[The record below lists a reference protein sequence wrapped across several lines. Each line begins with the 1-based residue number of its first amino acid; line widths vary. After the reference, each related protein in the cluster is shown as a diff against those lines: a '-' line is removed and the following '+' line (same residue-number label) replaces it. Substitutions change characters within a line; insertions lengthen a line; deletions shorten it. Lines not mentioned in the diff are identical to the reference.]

1 MSTPHRTPN
10 PLWVAF
16 RRDPFFWLLFVLSTV
31 GAVVP
36 FWRTA
41 YLPFLDAPQHLLT
54 IAIIDGVGT
63 PGVDAFYSVDLAST
77 QYLLY
82 YLTCDLLADLFGVE
96 HANTIFL
103 SIYAVLLPWSVLY
116 AIEAFG
122 RLRAAALLAIPLTFN
137 TFLFYGFVNY
147 VFAFPLLFFAMG
159 LAQRAC
165 LAPSRSWWREAG
177 LAALAVLSFYS
188 HLQVFLVHIGAVGLV
203 VLASRPA
210 PRAFILRLSHLVPA
224 LVLFAFWALGS
235 SGLAGGEAWEGAVG
249 ARYASLTGAKWEP
262 LDQTLS
268 QVPARLM
275 GVYKGHTDER
285 YLVAVAIGLLLLF
298 FFRGGRN
305 AAGPSTPTDTPERPR
320 SWAPEAFV
328 LFMVLFYVCLPD
340 SYKWIWPVN
349 WRFAPVAA
357 LGMLLMGTASVPRW
371 VHHGLT
377 ALFGAIAIGSLAM
390 HSDRFAAF
398 GREAGEFD
406 EIVASVEPESRLVS
420 VIFAS
425 HSEVVE
431 GPAYLHFGQYP
442 VIRHRGGVAVYSFAE
457 APQSPIRFVPRDK
470 GGPPPTQLRSEWKP
484 NEFRLTGENRY
495 YDYILVRGEPPGFQR
510 RAGFDASVSLVKRVG
525 AWTLYRHNRH
535 GV

>member
-1 MSTPHRTPN
+1 MLLR
-10 PLWVAF
+10 LWAAF
-16 RRDPFFWLLFVLSTV
+16 RRDPLFWLLFVSSTAA
-31 GAVVP
+31 AVVP
-36 FWRTA
+36 FWLTA

-54 IAIIDGVGT
+54 IAVIDGVGT

-82 YLTCDLLADLFGVE
+82 YLTSDLLADLVGVE
-96 HANTIFL
+96 HANSIFL
-103 SIYAVLLPWSVLY
+103 SLYAVLLPWSVLY
-116 AIEAFG
+116 AIDAFG

-137 TFLFYGFVNY
+137 TFLFYGFINY

-159 LAQRAC
+159 LTQRAC
-165 LAPSRSWWREAG
+165 VATARSWWREAG

-188 HLQVFLVHIGAVGLV
+188 HLQVFLVHVGATGLV
-203 VLASRPA
+203 VLASRPS
-210 PRAFILRLSHLVPA
+210 LRSFVHRLAHLTPA

-235 SGLAGGEAWEGAVG
+235 SGLAGGEAWESAVG
-249 ARYASLTGAKWEP
+249 ERYASLTGAKWEP

-285 YLVAVAIGLLLLF
+285 YLVAVGFGLLLLF
-298 FFRGGRN
+298 FLRGGRGAMAQS
-305 AAGPSTPTDTPERPR
+305 AAPSESAAPTR

-328 LFMVLFYVCLPD
+328 FCMVLFYVCLPD

-349 WRFAPVAA
+349 WRFAPIAA
-357 LGMLLMGTASVPRW
+357 LGMLLMGTATIPRW

-377 ALFGAIAIGSLAM
+377 AVFGAVAIGTLAM
-390 HSDRFAAF
+390 HMDRFAAF
-398 GREAGEFD
+398 GKEAGGFD

-425 HSEVVE
+425 QSEVVE

-442 VIRHRGGVAVYSFAE
+442 VIRHGGGVAVYSFAE
-457 APQSPIRFVPRDK
+457 APQSPIRFVPRDQ
-470 GGPPPTQLRSEWKP
+470 GGPPPTPLRSEWKP
-484 NEFRLTGENRY
+484 NEFRLAGDNRY
-495 YDYILVRGEPPGFQR
+495 YDYILVRGEPAGFQR
-510 RAGFDASVSLVKRVG
+510 RAGFDQTVSLVKRVG
-525 AWTLYRHNRH
+525 AWTLYRHTRH
-535 GV
+535 GS